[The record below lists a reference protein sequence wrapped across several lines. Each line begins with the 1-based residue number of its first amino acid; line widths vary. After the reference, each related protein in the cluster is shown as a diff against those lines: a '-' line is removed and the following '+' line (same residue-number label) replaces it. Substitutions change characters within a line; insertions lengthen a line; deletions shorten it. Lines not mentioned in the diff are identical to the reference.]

1 MRSLEKR
8 TSSKICTVCRVSSNQ
23 KASFFLISCVFWIFF
38 QNAGCQLCFRFFFF
52 FLNFRHTVSEVVVD
66 VGDVGPSSG
75 QFLMMMVLV
84 EVEEKR

>member
-1 MRSLEKR
+1 MLAVNS
-8 TSSKICTVCRVSSNQ
+8 VSD
-23 KASFFLISCVFWIFF
+23 
-38 QNAGCQLCFRFFFF
+38 FFFF
-52 FLNFRHTVSEVVVD
+52 FNFRHTVSEVVVD